1 MKFFKVNAILYY
13 CESVVGGLG
22 GWMKLKVETEATEE
36 GERESEEEHLY
47 CMSVLSPIYAATN
60 QKTVRD
66 SFRLEILGSDKEY

>member
-1 MKFFKVNAILYY
+1 
-13 CESVVGGLG
+13 
-22 GWMKLKVETEATEE
+22 MKLKVETEATEE